1 MLILRLDTSRKSYV
15 CIFNIFQ
22 DLKYE
27 EDLQICSKLSVGGIL
42 NVKYNKQ

>member
-1 MLILRLDTSRKSYV
+1 MSRKYISYV

-22 DLKYE
+22 DLEWE
-27 EDLQICSKLSVGGIL
+27 EDFQTHSKLSLGGIL